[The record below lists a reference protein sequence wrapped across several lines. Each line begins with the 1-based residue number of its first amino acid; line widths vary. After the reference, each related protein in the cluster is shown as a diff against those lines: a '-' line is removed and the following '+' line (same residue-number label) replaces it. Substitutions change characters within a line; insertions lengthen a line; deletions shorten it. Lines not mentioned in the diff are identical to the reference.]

1 MFVKIKLENEVDGK
15 QPHIFE
21 LVDTATIL
29 DLKAKM
35 ERIVNIAIDHQEI
48 RSLSRWMQNGEKLST
63 LLLDQEHDK
72 DPAKN
77 GAAISLLNQGEFVCF
92 LQFYSRT
99 EAGAQQNFFSQPRET
114 KLMPVERPPQY
125 CELSDSQDSS
135 SSDQSE
141 SSYDSSSTDG
151 SSTIKRTRSSEEKEP
166 LAKRRLPIYPNVET
180 PTLPTRSVSLSNN
193 TPKSVTGM
201 LLSKAVASARSCNP
215 DYTSEQESEDQENKG
230 KEQVFKDEVRTLQNC
245 KRTKCDHLNTSPPY
259 ATTFPEKRRYGLVIS
274 NKDQKAEDV
283 DLKAI
288 MEHFFD
294 VFGKVS
300 EQALNFS
307 NCTAM
312 AKFCSNL
319 LIVCEDEPTVKW
331 VMSAVAGV
339 TPPHSCL
346 SFIKFFGLIRTS
358 FVLPLIVVG
367 KPLSSIFE
375 LLETQ
380 NCGLVTSKWT
390 VVARKLLDPSLDN
403 YSLKAVSVL
412 CDNEQIEV
420 YIDEESKKIIV
431 ENSGHIN
438 YCFWKLRFQFAC

>member
-1 MFVKIKLENEVDGK
+1 
-15 QPHIFE
+15 
-21 LVDTATIL
+21 
-29 DLKAKM
+29 
-35 ERIVNIAIDHQEI
+35 
-48 RSLSRWMQNGEKLST
+48 
-63 LLLDQEHDK
+63 
-72 DPAKN
+72 
-77 GAAISLLNQGEFVCF
+77 
-92 LQFYSRT
+92 
-99 EAGAQQNFFSQPRET
+99 
-114 KLMPVERPPQY
+114 
-125 CELSDSQDSS
+125 
-135 SSDQSE
+135 
-141 SSYDSSSTDG
+141 
-151 SSTIKRTRSSEEKEP
+151 
-166 LAKRRLPIYPNVET
+166 
-180 PTLPTRSVSLSNN
+180 
-193 TPKSVTGM
+193 M

-215 DYTSEQESEDQENKG
+215 DYTSEQESEDQDNKG
-230 KEQVFKDEVRTLQNC
+230 KDEVRTLQNC

-259 ATTFPEKRRYGLVIS
+259 ATTLPEKRRYGLVIS

-283 DLKAI
+283 DLKAV

-412 CDNEQIEV
+412 CENEEIEV
-420 YIDEESKKIIV
+420 YVDEESKKIIV
-431 ENSGHIN
+431 ENCGHIN